1 MKNKNELKLS
11 IYYYKFMEM
20 EKYYKELAKNI
31 RVERAKN
38 NISQLQLAEMA
49 GVSIETIGQIERE
62 VANPTLYTIISI
74 ALALKV
80 SLDDLILLNY

>member
-1 MKNKNELKLS
+1 MDIN
-11 IYYYKFMEM
+11 
-20 EKYYKELAKNI
+20 KYYKELAKNI

-38 NISQLQLAEMA
+38 KISQLQLAEMS

-62 VANPTLYTIISI
+62 IANPTLSTLIAI

-80 SLDDLILLNY
+80 SLNDLILLKS